1 MHSLTVEGLGL
12 DGNLV
17 ESNNFP
23 LPKLQQKLRRLAG
36 DLYNGKGF
44 FLIRGIEQTYCVE
57 DSMIVFLG
65 IQSYIAERR
74 MRQDEAGNMIGQVF
88 KILSSQLSANTILSS
103 CPFRYKQQQTFKS
116 RAAFNPRYC
125 MTLERH
131 LPEDANKKPAISH
144 RSRSRYTCL
153 SNS

>member
-23 LPKLQQKLRRLAG
+23 LPKLQHRLRGLAG
-36 DLYNGKGF
+36 DLYNGRGF

-57 DSMIVFLG
+57 DSVIVFLG

-88 KILSSQLSANTILSS
+88 QTFCSQLSANTTLSS
-103 CPFRYKQQQTFKS
+103 CSFRYEQQQTFKS
-116 RAAFNPRYC
+116 RAAFEPRYC

-131 LPEDANKKPAISH
+131 LPKEANKKLAISH
-144 RSRSRYTCL
+144 RSRSRHTCL